1 MLIIKEEKVKQT
13 TENNTNSQLYD
24 VIIIGAGPCG
34 LACGIEA
41 QKQNLSYA
49 ILDKGNITES
59 IRRYPVN
66 MIFFSSADMISI
78 GEVPFT
84 SLNVRPSRIEALKY
98 YRKVAEHFGLNIHI
112 FTQVQNIKPEDE
124 HFVLQTSK
132 GTYKARKVVLAIGY
146 YDIPRQLNVPG
157 EDLPHVT
164 HYYKEPYKY
173 TLTKATVVGGANSAI
188 ETALDL
194 YRNGAQV
201 TLVHLFDALDK
212 RAKYW
217 IVPDLENRIKKGEV
231 KAYFRSKV
239 THITEEAVHIVNL
252 DTGEK
257 TLIPTDFVFL
267 MVGYRPDAEFM
278 TKVGIQLEGEM
289 LIPRINPDTYE
300 SNIPGIYLAGSV
312 IGGEETAKVFIENGK
327 LHAQPIMQ
335 DILRKIREKKPST
348 VLNPKS

>member
-1 MLIIKEEKVKQT
+1 MQTKEKVNQIP
-13 TENNTNSQLYD
+13 ENNTHSQLYD
-24 VIIIGAGPCG
+24 VLIIGAGPCG

-59 IRRYPVN
+59 IRRYPVD

-78 GEVPFT
+78 GDVPFT

-98 YRKVAEHFGLNIHI
+98 YRKVAAHFELNIHI
-112 FTQVQNIKPEDE
+112 FTQVQNINPEDE
-124 HFVLQTSK
+124 YFVLQTSK
-132 GTYKARKVVLAIGY
+132 GVYKTKKVVLAIGY

-164 HYYKEPYKY
+164 HYYKEPFKY

-194 YRNGAQV
+194 YRNGAKV
-201 TLVHLFDALDK
+201 TLVHMFDALDK

-217 IVPDLENRIKKGEV
+217 IVPDLDNRIKNGEV

-239 THITEEAVHIVNL
+239 TQITEEAVHIVNL
-252 DTGEK
+252 DTEEE
-257 TLIPTDFVFL
+257 TIIPTDFVFL
-267 MVGYRPDAEFM
+267 MIGYRPDAEFL

-289 LIPRINPDTYE
+289 VIPKINPETYE
-300 SNIPGIYLAGSV
+300 SNVPGIYLAGSV

-327 LHAQPIMQ
+327 LHAQPIML
-335 DILRKIREKKPST
+335 DILGKVNAGKTANVFKP
-348 VLNPKS
+348 

>member
-1 MLIIKEEKVKQT
+1 MKQT
-13 TENNTNSQLYD
+13 PENNTHSQLYD

-59 IRRYPVN
+59 IRRYPVS

-84 SLNVRPSRIEALKY
+84 SLNVRPSRVEALKY
-98 YRKVAEHFGLNIHI
+98 YRKVAEHFDLNIHI

-124 HFVLQTSK
+124 YFVLQTSK
-132 GTYKARKVVLAIGY
+132 GTYRAKKVVLAIGY
-146 YDIPRQLNVPG
+146 YDIPRQLDVPG
-157 EDLPHVT
+157 EALPHVT

-201 TLVHLFDALDK
+201 TLVHMFETLDK

-239 THITEEAVHIVNL
+239 TQITEEEVHIVNL

-257 TLIPTDFVFL
+257 TVIPTDFVFL
-267 MVGYRPDAEFM
+267 MIGYRPDAEFL
-278 TKVGIQLEGEM
+278 TKVGIELEGEM
-289 LIPRINPDTYE
+289 LIPMINPDTYE

-327 LHAQPIMQ
+327 LHAQPIMK
-335 DILRKIREKKPST
+335 DILRKIKEEKNIHDFK
-348 VLNPKS
+348 L